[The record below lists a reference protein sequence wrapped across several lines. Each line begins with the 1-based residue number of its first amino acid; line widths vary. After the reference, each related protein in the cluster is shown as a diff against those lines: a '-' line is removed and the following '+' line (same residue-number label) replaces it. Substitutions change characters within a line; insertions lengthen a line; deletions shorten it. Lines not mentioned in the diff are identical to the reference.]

1 MNRFL
6 ALCLIPSLLWFS
18 TACSLA
24 SPSSQT
30 ITIVPSH
37 PKAEVTVDGQN
48 RGKGTM
54 SVEMKKNKDHSVLAR
69 CGNSSGVASVYRNF
83 STTGLLDLIGGLLLL
98 VPFIGLVSPGAWEL
112 SPSTVSVPVPDAS
125 ACDEAAA

>member
-1 MNRFL
+1 MRRL
-6 ALCLIPSLLWFS
+6 LVIVLIFSVTGFS

-37 PKAEVTVDGQN
+37 PKAEVVVDGQV
-48 RGKGTM
+48 RGTGTM
-54 SVEMKKNKDHSVLAR
+54 SLELKKNRGHSFLAR
-69 CGNSSGVASVYRNF
+69 CGNSSGVANVERNMS
-83 STTGLLDLIGGLLLL
+83 STGMLDLIGGFLLL
-98 VPFIGLVSPGAWEL
+98 VPFIGLASPGAWEL

-125 ACDEAAA
+125 ACDEA

>member
-1 MNRFL
+1 VKRFFV
-6 ALCLIPSLLWFS
+6 ILLTCSVAWFS

-37 PKAEVTVDGQN
+37 PKAQVVVDGQPK
-48 RGKGTM
+48 GTGTM
-54 SVEMKKNKDHSVLAR
+54 SLDLKKNRGHSFLAR
-69 CGNSSGVASVYRNF
+69 CGNSSGVANVERNI
-83 STTGLLDLIGGLLLL
+83 SPTGMLDLIGGFLLL
-98 VPFIGLVSPGAWEL
+98 VPFIGLASPGAWEL

-125 ACDEAAA
+125 ACGEA